1 MHKSPQEQT
10 TDEWLESYG
19 SHNVT
24 PIQSSALVVPPRDNP
39 LPDESGEGLVI
50 EYAWVPAG
58 IFRGTYLKHELKPN
72 FRGYGDKLIVEFC
85 IVDGDYIGDIVRGFF
100 NVTIT
105 GENKFSVRGGSRWVT
120 EIRQLF
126 PERNRKD
133 RLPVSLLKN
142 RVIEIQ
148 VRDSRGK
155 KQKDLPENERYSVV
169 KKMLRLVE

>member
-1 MHKSPQEQT
+1 MHKSPEEQT
-10 TDEWLESYG
+10 TDEWLESYD
-19 SHNVT
+19 SQNVT
-24 PIQSSALVVPPRDNP
+24 PIQSSALVVPPKDNP

-50 EYAWVPAG
+50 EYAWVPVG
-58 IFRGTYLKHELKPN
+58 VFRATYQKHELKPN
-72 FRGYGDKLIVEFC
+72 YMRYGDKLIVDFC
-85 IVDGDYIGDIVRGFF
+85 IVEGDYRGEIVQSFF
-100 NVTIT
+100 NVKIT

-120 EIRQLF
+120 EIRHLF

-148 VRDSRGK
+148 VRDSKGK
-155 KQKDLPENERYSVV
+155 KQKELPEHARYSVV